1 MNKTRIK
8 AKFEMIMKTCN
19 ITLYLY
25 NFSLK
30 YLPPYDVRILVE
42 DKSDPME
49 GGGGH
54 KIPPQV

>member
-1 MNKTRIK
+1 
-8 AKFEMIMKTCN
+8 MKTS
-19 ITLYLY
+19 IYIAFYLY

-30 YLPPYDVRILVE
+30 YLPPNDVRILVE